1 MISNILQTAT
11 KFVTNHS
18 TIILTTVGAS
28 GVIATAVF
36 SAKATFHAA
45 EIIRDEQEAI
55 NNRPTPGTVQGHQ
68 PYKLTFQ
75 DKVKLTWTLYLPTAA
90 VALLSCGAIIGA
102 NRIGSRQAAAM
113 ATAFAISDKA
123 FTDYKAKVVEHL
135 GERKEQRVRDEV
147 IQDKA
152 AATPV
157 PGNVVITTGD
167 KQLCFDAWSGRYFKG
182 SVEEIKAAVNNL
194 NYNLIKS
201 DYASLTDFYNLLG
214 LERTQESDDV
224 GWNNDK
230 LLDIEIGACVSPDG
244 EPALSIQYR
253 VEPKRNYFRLH

>member
-1 MISNILQTAT
+1 MISNVLTAT
-11 KFVTNHS
+11 RAFVTNNS
-18 TIILTTVGAS
+18 TIILTTAGAVGTVAS
-28 GVIATAVF
+28 AYLAARASF
-36 SAKATFHAA
+36 QAA
-45 EIIRDEQEAI
+45 EVIREEQEAI
-55 NNRPTPGTVQGHQ
+55 DNQPTPATVQGHQ
-68 PYKLTFQ
+68 PYQLTLQ
-75 DKVKLTWTLYLPTAA
+75 DKAKLTWMLYLPAA
-90 VALLSCGAIIGA
+90 GVVVLTCGAIIGA
-102 NRIGSRQAAAM
+102 NRIGSKRTAAM
-113 ATAFAISDKA
+113 ATAFAI
-123 FTDYKAKVVEHL
+123 TDRAYNDYRAKVVEHI
-135 GERKEQRVRDEV
+135 GEKKEQRVKDEV

-194 NYNLIKS
+194 NYSLIKS

-230 LLDIEIGACVSPDG
+230 LLDVEIGACVSPDG